1 MRRGSKLRASGIPQS
16 KLARY
21 PRQTTMWTTSWSQ
34 MCGWSLAKCLGKKT
48 HWKNM
53 EKRSTFKILLVF
65 KAFSSAFQKKMF
77 VHVCAR
83 CGRSELLTWAFL
95 QFTPVPLVWRPAF
108 CEVFFLGGR
117 GWRRQL
123 IARQME
129 RELACASRAFCESEM
144 TRQRRHLEG
153 IMGIHGNRCSFSY

>member
-1 MRRGSKLRASGIPQS
+1 
-16 KLARY
+16 
-21 PRQTTMWTTSWSQ
+21 
-34 MCGWSLAKCLGKKT
+34 
-48 HWKNM
+48 
-53 EKRSTFKILLVF
+53 
-65 KAFSSAFQKKMF
+65 MF

-108 CEVFFLGGR
+108 CEFFLGGGR
-117 GWRRQL
+117 GWRRQQEWSHD
-123 IARQME
+123 RQME

-153 IMGIHGNRCSFSY
+153 IMGIMGGSVLVFILATISMRRLYNYQNDPSDPSVIFFNAQIVPFVTVRHPIWSNPMAFTPRVRSPLGLSRS